1 MSEISEHEFVVTVD
15 VVQLDRES
23 DRVVI
28 NGYLG
33 EVLEAKFHGNRLEI
47 MGDEASISIQI
58 IPEEIKTILES
69 IAI

>member
-28 NGYLG
+28 NGHLG
-33 EVLEAKFHGNRLEI
+33 EALKAKFHGNRLEI
-47 MGDEASISIQI
+47 MGAEASISIQI